1 MMNKPRARGRPRGG
15 STAKADILEAAR
27 RRFSE
32 VGYAKASLRSIAA
45 EAGVDAA
52 LISYHFGSKRGLFG
66 AVLELS
72 VNPTLLIGTVL
83 DAPTPVLPERLLRTV
98 LAVWDDEVHRA
109 PLLRMVEGALA
120 HPDLGRLLRDLIETE
135 LVPQMAARLGEG
147 TPTRAAEHR
156 AAATAAM
163 IGGVILMRY
172 VLRVEP
178 IASMTAGE
186 VVAAYG
192 PGVRAVMAGAPLARP
207 GGDRR

>member
-1 MMNKPRARGRPRGG
+1 MNKTRSRGRPRGQ

-45 EAGVDAA
+45 EAGVDQA
-52 LISYHFGSKRGLFG
+52 LIGYHFGSKRGLFG
-66 AVLELS
+66 AALELS
-72 VNPTLLIGTVL
+72 VNPTVVIGAVL
-83 DAPTPVLPERLLRTV
+83 DAPTPVLPERLLRTI
-98 LAVWDDEVHRA
+98 LAVWDDAVHRG

-120 HPDLGRLLRDLIETE
+120 HPEAGRVLRDLVQTE
-135 LVPQMAARLGEG
+135 LIPQMASRLGDG

-163 IGGVILMRY
+163 VGGLIIMRY

-178 IASMTAGE
+178 IASMTADE

-192 PGVRAVMAGAPLARP
+192 PGLRANMVGTATARP
-207 GGDRR
+207 RARGR